1 MVCGGM
7 TVPDEDHNQQLTVV
21 MTEIA
26 TKMQVLLDKQDE
38 LAENIA
44 KIKEAVYNPDKGL
57 YARLSRLDARL
68 DALEGWKNTNTKVM
82 WLIVSIGVGLMLTT
96 AWQTIF

>member
-1 MVCGGM
+1 VSD
-7 TVPDEDHNQQLTVV
+7 DEQYSQQLTVM

-38 LAENIA
+38 LAENIN

-68 DALEGWKNTNTKVM
+68 DLLEAWKNNNTKIL
-82 WLIVSIGVGLMLTT
+82 WIVVTVGLGLVLSTI
-96 AWQTIF
+96 WQTIF

>member
-1 MVCGGM
+1 MS
-7 TVPDEDHNQQLTVV
+7 DEEQNQQLTVM

-38 LAENIA
+38 LAENIN

-68 DALEGWKNTNTKVM
+68 DLLEAWKNNNTKIL
-82 WLIVSIGVGLMLTT
+82 WIVVTVGLGLVLSTI
-96 AWQTIF
+96 WQTVF

>member
-1 MVCGGM
+1 VSD
-7 TVPDEDHNQQLTVV
+7 DEQYSQQLTVM

-38 LAENIA
+38 LAENIN

-57 YARLSRLDARL
+57 YARLSKLDARL
-68 DALEGWKNTNTKVM
+68 DALESWKNNNTKIL
-82 WLIVSIGVGLMLTT
+82 WIIVTVGVGLVLSTI
-96 AWQTIF
+96 WQTVF

>member
-1 MVCGGM
+1 MG
-7 TVPDEDHNQQLTVV
+7 DEEQTQQLTVV

-57 YARLSRLDARL
+57 YARLSKLDARL
-68 DALEGWKNTNTKVM
+68 DLLEAWKNNNTKIL
-82 WLIVSIGVGLMLTT
+82 WIVVTVGVGLVLSTV
-96 AWQTIF
+96 WQTVF

>member
-1 MVCGGM
+1 VS
-7 TVPDEDHNQQLTVV
+7 DEEQNQQLTVM

-38 LAENIA
+38 LAENIN

-68 DALEGWKNTNTKVM
+68 DLLESWKNNNTKIL
-82 WLIVSIGVGLMLTT
+82 WIVVTVGLGLVLSTI
-96 AWQTIF
+96 WQTVF